1 MPPPITK
8 KSVYH
13 GLRIFI
19 LLTLLGFVLIFYLT
33 GTRET
38 IQALRQFRLSYFF
51 LAVLLIAVDFLSG
64 AGRIFIFIRKLG
76 HYSKIHAFWASF
88 KANLSN
94 VFLAAATPFQTGGG
108 VAQIYMLNREGYSV
122 AGATSVS
129 IMNFV
134 ATLGFLMIAGLMA
147 LRWMTR
153 TYTDFQFRFIL
164 SFSSAVFYIVT
175 FVFLVFLIRPMMI
188 GRGVEWLIRRAGR
201 IWKKKAHTFDHVASK
216 IHGFVE
222 SYQSHIVR
230 FWRHEK
236 PTLFHN
242 IWLTIVLYFNKCVMA
257 YIVLKGMGLDP
268 DFFKVVSVQVLLIF
282 LIYFCPTPGAS
293 FLAETSTAALMSL
306 LIPDHLVSVFSIL
319 WRFFTTYFGVIV
331 GGIILMR
338 VIGTKPKSS
347 GNQQIS
353 NTDVV

>member
-8 KSVYH
+8 KSALH

-19 LLTLLGFVLIFYLT
+19 ILTLAGFICIFYFT
-33 GTRET
+33 GTTET
-38 IQALRQFRLSYFF
+38 IQALQNFRIFYF
-51 LAVLLIAVDFLSG
+51 LIAVLLIGVDFISG
-64 AGRIFIFIRKLG
+64 AGRIFIFIRKIG
-76 HYSKIHAFWASF
+76 EHPSKHAFWASF

-108 VAQIYMLNREGYSV
+108 VAQIYMLNRAGYSI

-153 TYTDFQFRFIL
+153 TFTNFQFRFIL
-164 SFSSAVFYIVT
+164 SFSSGVFYVVT
-175 FVFLVFLIRPMMI
+175 FVFLVFLFRPMII
-188 GRGVEWLIRRAGR
+188 GRGVEWLILRIGK
-201 IWKKKAHTFDHVASK
+201 IWKSKSGTFEGLSHK
-216 IHGFVE
+216 IHDFVD
-222 SYQSHIVR
+222 SYHSHIIT
-230 FWRHEK
+230 FWKQEK
-236 PTLFHN
+236 PTLFLN
-242 IWLTIVLYFNKCVMA
+242 IWLTVALYFNKCLIA
-257 YIVLKGMGLDP
+257 YIVLKGMGLNP
-268 DFFKVVSVQVLLIF
+268 NFFEIISVQILLIF
-282 LIYFCPTPGAS
+282 LIYFCPTPGAG

-306 LIPDHLVSVFSIL
+306 LIPNYLVSVFSIL

-338 VIGTKPKSS
+338 ALGPVQNKTSETKSK
-347 GNQQIS
+347 
-353 NTDVV
+353 